1 MTTFRSA
8 LTALAALSV
17 AGVTRNYD
25 LDAVPEALA
34 RPQLPALLVLPAAA
48 QDEALGR
55 PRSQGFQAVAFSGG
69 PRTVQ
74 YGVTHLLLVAPVESG
89 RGARSH
95 LPRLIDLADAYFV
108 ALSADVT
115 LGDRLALPAVVRVE
129 PGIYRHG
136 GISYHGI
143 AFQHTW
149 VIEL

>member
-17 AGVTRNYD
+17 AGVTRSYD
-25 LDAVPEALA
+25 LDALPETLA
-34 RPQLPALLVLPAAA
+34 RPQLPALLLLPAAA
-48 QDEALGR
+48 QDEALTR
-55 PRSQGFQAVAFSGG
+55 PRGQGFQAVAFSGG
-69 PRTVQ
+69 PRSVQ
-74 YGVTHLLLVAPVESG
+74 YGVTHLLLVAPLESG

-95 LPRLIDLADAYFV
+95 LPRLIDLIDAYFA

-115 LGDRLALPAVVRVE
+115 LGGRLALPAAVRVE
-129 PGIYRHG
+129 PGVYRHG
-136 GISYHGI
+136 GLRYHGV